1 MCINY
6 SRFRDSCIYKYI
18 DSMNFM
24 LFFSLYVII
33 VLRFLQLSFIVFKKT
48 LFFLLLRKR
57 QNEISKSRMVD
68 KRKEWNKPFS
78 DRRSTK
84 PITHASQESQGRIRV
99 SRTTYSNRGRYSPAI
114 SLYRYPFSLFLSLFL
129 SVPDSM
135 LYDAHST

>member
-1 MCINY
+1 
-6 SRFRDSCIYKYI
+6 
-18 DSMNFM
+18 MNFM
-24 LFFSLYVII
+24 LFFFFIRGNVVI
-33 VLRFLQLSFIVFKKT
+33 VLRLLSLRLIAFFIAFKKT
-48 LFFLLLRKR
+48 SFFLLLRKR
-57 QNEISKSRMVD
+57 HNEISKSRMVD

-99 SRTTYSNRGRYSPAI
+99 SRTTYTNGRYSPAI
-114 SLYRYPFSLFLSLFL
+114 SLYRCPFSLFLSFSL

>member
-1 MCINY
+1 
-6 SRFRDSCIYKYI
+6 
-18 DSMNFM
+18 MNFM

-33 VLRFLQLSFIVFKKT
+33 VLRFLQLIALSVLKKT

-114 SLYRYPFSLFLSLFL
+114 SLYRYPFSLSLSFSLFL